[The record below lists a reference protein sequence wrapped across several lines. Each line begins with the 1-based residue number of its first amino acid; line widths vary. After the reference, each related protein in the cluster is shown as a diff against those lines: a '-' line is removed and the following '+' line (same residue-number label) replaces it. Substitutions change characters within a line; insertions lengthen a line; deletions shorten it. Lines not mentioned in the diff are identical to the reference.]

1 MTSFCNTI
9 TKVDD
14 IVSNVKLQKS
24 YIIYFSV
31 NLHLKKAMPNVRN
44 IDIWTIKTVSLT
56 KRCPMQTHHSRK
68 KAYILSDSTVIT
80 ILQFFWLLWVF
91 IPYHAILN
99 LKWWHF
105 TDRLYSIASIEQP
118 WYHTEYVTNKWQ
130 FWFQSWPLLS
140 EASVNVL

>member
-44 IDIWTIKTVSLT
+44 IDI
-56 KRCPMQTHHSRK
+56 
-68 KAYILSDSTVIT
+68 
-80 ILQFFWLLWVF
+80 
-91 IPYHAILN
+91 
-99 LKWWHF
+99 
-105 TDRLYSIASIEQP
+105 
-118 WYHTEYVTNKWQ
+118 
-130 FWFQSWPLLS
+130 
-140 EASVNVL
+140 